1 MATWKKV
8 LTEGTKVPFFQ
19 QWSMRWY
26 TDALA
31 TASLTGRRR
40 WFHYNTTYGPA
51 YYQWSSYVT
60 GADPRTTWF
69 DSFNP
74 GIVIPKACTLK
85 SYTLHGNMNWIGIST
100 GTLLLELKKN
110 TNALAHNDAATLIP
124 LSTVGTRQSEEFS
137 TGYYMKIGE
146 DVDEVMR
153 EGDILI
159 PFLARDDQLT
169 SNSNMYFEGVFT
181 LEYEREI

>member
-1 MATWKKV
+1 VATWKKV
-8 LTEGTKVPFFQ
+8 LTEGTKVPIIQ

-26 TDALA
+26 TDANNTLLGDA
-31 TASLTGRRR
+31 RRR
-40 WFHYNTTYGPA
+40 WFHFSTTYGPS
-51 YYQWSSYVT
+51 YYQWSSYIA
-60 GADPRTTWF
+60 GADPRPTWF

-74 GIVIPKACTLK
+74 GIVIPRACKLK
-85 SYTLHGNMNWIGIST
+85 RYTLHGNMNWTGIST

-110 TNALAHNDAATLIP
+110 TNTLAHNNVATLIP
-124 LSTVGTRQSEEFS
+124 LSTVGTRQSKEFT
-137 TGYYMKIGE
+137 TGYYKKMGE
-146 DVDEVMR
+146 DVDEVLR

-169 SNSNMYFEGVFT
+169 NNNTMYFEGVFT